1 METED
6 SGPIEYFEFTPEME
20 SEAESLISQDKTEL
34 SSFIYN
40 KFETQASKMWNTFY
54 KHNSTHFYKDRHY
67 ISKEFPEL
75 SSVSTLLEVG
85 CGVGNA
91 IFPLLEE
98 FPLLQAQVCDFSEQA
113 IKLLVSSEKF
123 DPSRTKAVVCDISN
137 NPVCFENE
145 CEAVLML
152 FVLSAI
158 APEKHRQAILNASQG
173 LKKGGIFL
181 FRDYAKYDLA
191 QIRLAAKGKKRLKEG
206 FYLKQDGTRVFYF
219 TKDDLLRIFEGFTPV
234 ENEYQYRV
242 VKNRK
247 DEKTMY
253 RIWIQAKF
261 VKD

>member
-1 METED
+1 MEAPET
-6 SGPIEYFEFTPEME
+6 GPIEYFEFTEEMK
-20 SEAESLISQDKTEL
+20 SEAELALSQDKTEL
-34 SSFIYN
+34 SPFIYN
-40 KFETQASKMWNTFY
+40 KFETQAPKMWNVFY

-75 SSVSTLLEVG
+75 ASVSKLLEVG

-98 FPLLQAQVCDFSEQA
+98 FPLLQAQVCDFSEEA
-113 IKLLVSSEKF
+113 IRLLVNNDKF
-123 DPSRTKAVVCDISN
+123 DGSRVKANVCDISKN
-137 NPVCFENE
+137 SPFEDDE

-158 APEKHRQAILNASQG
+158 APEKHRQAVLNATRG
-173 LKKGGIFL
+173 LRSGGVVL

-191 QIRLAAKGKKRLKEG
+191 QIRLAMKGKKKLKDG

-219 TKDDLLRIFEGFTPV
+219 TKEDLERIFEGFTPI
-234 ENEYQYRV
+234 ENEYQCRV

-253 RIWIQAKF
+253 RIWIQGKF
-261 VKD
+261 IKD